1 MRFPH
6 KNRLIIADDKGM
18 SDKMVSRDAI
28 RIRRHVHMHNFL
40 SRCFIGR
47 PVSLWGYC

>member
-6 KNRLIIADDKGM
+6 ENRLIVADDKGM

-28 RIRRHVHMHNFL
+28 RIRRLVHMHNFYRGVL
-40 SRCFIGR
+40 
-47 PVSLWGYC
+47 

>member
-1 MRFPH
+1 MRFPLEY
-6 KNRLIIADDKGM
+6 RLVAADDKGM
-18 SDKMVSRDAI
+18 SDEMVSRDAI
-28 RIRRHVHMHNFL
+28 RIRRLVHMHNFL